1 MIQSLLVGSGLL
13 LLFSPWMLSR
23 AARLLTTNT
32 VRSGKQARISYQ
44 AAIADLA
51 NVRKRL
57 IDTQQLADPVKA
69 AIDTLTL
76 ALVAGSD
83 E

>member
-1 MIQSLLVGSGLL
+1 MIAPLLIGVAVLLLVGPWITSAAVA
-13 LLFSPWMLSR
+13 FSQRPP
-23 AARLLTTNT
+23 AA
-32 VRSGKQARISYQ
+32 QADGVTYQ

-57 IDTQQLADPVKA
+57 VDTNQIADPVKA

-83 E
+83 Q